1 MLCAPVGASSSAPI
15 REWCPEYPCC
25 NGSGVI
31 LGAVLRPRIQ
41 KNSGGPV
48 VSPSLSSSS
57 PHGERARERT
67 GLPSNAKGRTSS
79 RRASS
84 TPNARKRAPRMTP
97 PNEQRPFGS
106 PIGKGVER
114 RLSRRR
120 LGEGVLCAPVGAA
133 FSRTS
138 GVVPGAGWE
147 RACFARPLE
156 RRVSRSGVV
165 PGAGWEGACFARPL
179 ERRVSRSGVVPGAG
193 WEGACF
199 ARPLERRVS
208 RSVVVLGADWEG
220 ACFARPLERR
230 VSRSG
235 VVPGADWEGACFAR
249 PLGRRLSRR
258 RLSRAAIGGRIRG
271 A

>member
-1 MLCAPVGASSSAPI
+1 MPSLPAGIIARGWSGVL
-15 REWCPEYPCC
+15 EYPCC

-67 GLPSNAKGRTSS
+67 GLPSNTKGRDVEPPSFEYTRSS
-79 RRASS
+79 KEGAK
-84 TPNARKRAPRMTP
+84 NDAP

-120 LGEGVLCAPVGAA
+120 LGEGVLCAPVG
-133 FSRTS
+133 S
-138 GVVPGAGWE
+138 GV
-147 RACFARPLE
+147 F
-156 RRVSRSGVV
+156 
-165 PGAGWEGACFARPL
+165 
-179 ERRVSRSGVVPGAG
+179 
-193 WEGACF
+193 
-199 ARPLERRVS
+199 
-208 RSVVVLGADWEG
+208 LGADWEG

-235 VVPGADWEGACFAR
+235 GVPGADWERACFAR
-249 PLGRRLSRR
+249 PLEAASFQAPVPIVTIQRRNT
-258 RLSRAAIGGRIRG
+258 G